1 MECSPHIPSSP
12 ARLPVRFI
20 LHRQDATAHRPA
32 SGDFDHRQAGSVD
45 ARTPPPS
52 ASQLIDG
59 PVKISLGF
67 FIEYPGSFS
76 RNRSLYFRMPCS
88 QPLKVCTMES
98 GSSTISCCPRCQH
111 RTEWQGIRRQFTCGG
126 HYASL
131 SDRVARNPLRVDP
144 TNRRPEQSSGLH
156 PLRTCEKPLR
166 IREAATGLSGSCTR
180 PPRNRTWVR
189 RQASGRRERC

>member
-131 SDRVARNPLRVDP
+131 SDRVARIRSS
-144 TNRRPEQSSGLH
+144 RPEPAQGRSD
-156 PLRTCEKPLR
+156 EQ
-166 IREAATGLSGSCTR
+166 EAGAKLR
-180 PPRNRTWVR
+180 PPSSPHLRKT
-189 RQASGRRERC
+189 ASDPGGCDRSQWKLYSASTK